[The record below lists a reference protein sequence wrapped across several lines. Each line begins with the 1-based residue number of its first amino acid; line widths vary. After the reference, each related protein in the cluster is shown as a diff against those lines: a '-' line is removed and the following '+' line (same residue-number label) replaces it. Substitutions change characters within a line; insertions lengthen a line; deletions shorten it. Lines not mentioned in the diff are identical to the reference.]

1 MDTSPQVARGF
12 MRSKGQLTL
21 PQPIR
26 EATNLEE
33 GDPVE
38 FQVVD
43 GGILV
48 RPQKA
53 IDASQTWFW
62 TDAWQAGE
70 AAASADIGAGRVTHF
85 STDED
90 FLASLDD

>member
-1 MDTSPQVARGF
+1 
-12 MRSKGQLTL
+12 
-21 PQPIR
+21 
-26 EATNLEE
+26 LEE

-53 IDASQTWFW
+53 IDAGQTWFW
-62 TDAWQAGE
+62 TEAWQAGE
-70 AAASADIGAGRVTHF
+70 AAASEDIAAGRVTRF
-85 STDED
+85 ATDED